1 MKKLMFNKVDEAI
14 YHEKLDCGVNVY
26 LYPKTNT
33 KNFYITIFVKYG
45 AKYMKYSLNNKE
57 YDVIPGSAHFL
68 EHKVMAI
75 SENEEISK
83 RINNY
88 GSTANAWTSY
98 DGTNY
103 NIFGSIDPI
112 GNLEL
117 LLDIFYNIKITEKN
131 VNEEKGIIGEEIDLY
146 KDQIEDYM
154 YDRLFKNVFHES
166 YMKHDV
172 AGERSDIEE
181 ITAKSLNKIY
191 DDYYISN
198 NTYITMS
205 GNFDKDEAI
214 KFIKEYISKLNL
226 KPKELPKRIIA
237 KEPDSVVKEY
247 EEIKKDIE
255 DVRIKYAIKIP
266 RKNFNIE
273 DNNILRYYLGIVL
286 SSNLSATSSL
296 YEKYKK
302 ENIATG
308 IGHNIYVIDDHV
320 LIIINGLCVD
330 GEKFINNIE
339 KDIKKLTI
347 DEETFDRKKK
357 LGLKAFIL
365 DFDNIENV
373 EYNISNSIMIDGKI
387 DFDEYYHIDEMT
399 YEKCIELLNSITYDN
414 ISIIRTIK

>member
-1 MKKLMFNKVDEAI
+1 MEKLVFKKVNECV
-14 YHEKLDCGVNVY
+14 YHEELDCGVNVY

-75 SENEEISK
+75 SENEEISR
-83 RINNY
+83 RINSF
-88 GSTANAWTSY
+88 GSSANAWTDH

-103 NIFGSIDPI
+103 NIFGSVDPI

-117 LLDIFYNIKITEKN
+117 LLDIFYNTKITEKN
-131 VNEEKGIIGEEIDLY
+131 VEEEKGIIGEEIDLY

-166 YMKHDV
+166 YMKHDI
-172 AGERSDIEE
+172 AGERSDIEK

-191 DDYYISN
+191 DDYYIPN

-214 KFIKEYISKLNL
+214 KFIRNYIGKLNL
-226 KPKELPKRIIA
+226 KPKELPKRIIVPE
-237 KEPDSVVKEY
+237 KNSVVKEY
-247 EEIKKDIE
+247 DEIQKDME
-255 DVRIKYAIKIP
+255 DVRVKIAYKMP
-266 RKNFNIE
+266 RKNFDIE
-273 DNNILRYYLGIVL
+273 DNNILRFYIGIVL
-286 SSNLSATSSL
+286 STNMSPTSKL
-296 YEKYKK
+296 FEKYKK
-302 ENIATG
+302 EDIVSSMGYNVYI
-308 IGHNIYVIDDHV
+308 IDDYVVIV
-320 LIIINGLCVD
+320 LNGLCID
-330 GEKFINNIE
+330 GDKFIKNIQ

-347 DEETFDRKKK
+347 DKDNFERKKK
-357 LGLKAFIL
+357 LGLKTFIL
-365 DFDNIENV
+365 DFENIESV
-373 EYNISNSIMIDGKI
+373 EYNICISTVYADKI

-399 YEKCIELLNSITYDN
+399 YEKCKEIMNSITYDN
-414 ISIIRTIK
+414 VSIIRTIK